1 MYTVLTLSITIFTS
15 LYFIIQATGTVVSSE
30 SNLLQQPQQNQSY
43 IANLTGDSNI
53 PPVNTNATGIVKF
66 ITNDHYYDNNELYYE
81 INLTNIH
88 SDVGKVDIH
97 MGNKNENGP
106 AVITLYQTTTSIPS
120 EICCTSADSEHE
132 KTKLFFNGTVF
143 TQAFEF
149 GPLADSRNI
158 TDLVKL
164 FNNGSTYVQV
174 YTYHP
179 DSPSLFGMDGEIRGQ
194 IAKQ

>member
-1 MYTVLTLSITIFTS
+1 MYTVLTLSITIFTT

-43 IANLTGDSNI
+43 IANLTGDNDI

-106 AVITLYQTTTSIPS
+106 AVITLYQTTTSLPS
-120 EICCTSADSEHE
+120 EICCTSADSEYE

-149 GPLADSRNI
+149 GPLGDSRNI

>member
-106 AVITLYQTTTSIPS
+106 AVITLYQTTTSYLQKFAAHLPIQNMKKPS
-120 EICCTSADSEHE
+120 SSLMEQFLP
-132 KTKLFFNGTVF
+132 KLLN
-143 TQAFEF
+143 
-149 GPLADSRNI
+149 LD
-158 TDLVKL
+158 
-164 FNNGSTYVQV
+164 
-174 YTYHP
+174 H
-179 DSPSLFGMDGEIRGQ
+179 
-194 IAKQ
+194 

>member
-43 IANLTGDSNI
+43 IANLTGDNNI

-120 EICCTSADSEHE
+120 EICCTSADSEKE

>member
-1 MYTVLTLSITIFTS
+1 
-15 LYFIIQATGTVVSSE
+15 
-30 SNLLQQPQQNQSY
+30 
-43 IANLTGDSNI
+43 
-53 PPVNTNATGIVKF
+53 
-66 ITNDHYYDNNELYYE
+66 
-81 INLTNIH
+81 
-88 SDVGKVDIH
+88 

-106 AVITLYQTTTSIPS
+106 AVITLYQTTTSLPS
-120 EICCTSADSEHE
+120 EICCTSADSEYE

-149 GPLADSRNI
+149 GPLADSENI

>member
-15 LYFIIQATGTVVSSE
+15 LYFIIQVTGTVVSSE

-43 IANLTGDSNI
+43 IANLTGDNNI

-120 EICCTSADSEHE
+120 EICCTSADSEYE
-132 KTKLFFNGTVF
+132 KIKLFFNGTVF

>member
-43 IANLTGDSNI
+43 IANLTGDNNT

-81 INLTNIH
+81 INLTNMH

-97 MGNKNENGP
+97 RGNKNENGP

-120 EICCTSADSEHE
+120 EICCTSADSEYE
-132 KTKLFFNGTVF
+132 KTKIFFNGTVF

-179 DSPSLFGMDGEIRGQ
+179 DSPSLFGMDGQIRGQ

>member
-106 AVITLYQTTTSIPS
+106 AVITLYQTTTSLPS
-120 EICCTSADSEHE
+120 EICCTSADSEYE